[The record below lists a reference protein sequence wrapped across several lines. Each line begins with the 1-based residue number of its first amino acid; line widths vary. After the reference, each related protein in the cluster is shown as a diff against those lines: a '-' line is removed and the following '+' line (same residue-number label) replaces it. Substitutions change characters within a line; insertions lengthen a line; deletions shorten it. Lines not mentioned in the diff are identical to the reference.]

1 MEKNIKEFKN
11 CLQVL
16 RYLQDHKNDE
26 SQEDR
31 RIYFV
36 ENGLNFKTHYLEYD
50 VNTDYIKEVK
60 EYNHSLLL
68 DYINK
73 VLK

>member
-1 MEKNIKEFKN
+1 MKKSIKDFLN

-26 SQEDR
+26 GEEK
-31 RIYFV
+31 RIYIE
-36 ENGLNFKTHYLEYD
+36 ENGLNYKTHYLEYD
-50 VNTDYIKEVK
+50 IKTDYIKEVK

-73 VLK
+73 LLK